1 MTWIQYELP
10 AGAFSALRM
19 APDDFAREMKLAAC
33 VQWYRQGILSQS
45 KASEIA
51 GLSRAQFLAEL
62 SRRGEP
68 ILQVTDEE
76 LAEEL
81 DHIREAQPSALRQA
95 PQS

>member
-1 MTWIQYELP
+1 MSTTIQHELP

-19 APDDFAREMKLAAC
+19 GPKELAQEMKLAAC

-51 GLSRAQFLAEL
+51 GLSRAAFLFEL

-68 ILQVTDEE
+68 ILQVTEDE

-81 DHIREAQPSALRQA
+81 EHIREARRK
-95 PQS
+95 